1 VGEALDTTLAELKFE
16 GKSGKTPKTKREKDK
31 DKDKDNEKEEAKQ
44 LQKDIKAFLF
54 QI

>member
-1 VGEALDTTLAELKFE
+1 MGEALDTTLAELKFE

-31 DKDKDNEKEEAKQ
+31 DKDNEKEEAKQ